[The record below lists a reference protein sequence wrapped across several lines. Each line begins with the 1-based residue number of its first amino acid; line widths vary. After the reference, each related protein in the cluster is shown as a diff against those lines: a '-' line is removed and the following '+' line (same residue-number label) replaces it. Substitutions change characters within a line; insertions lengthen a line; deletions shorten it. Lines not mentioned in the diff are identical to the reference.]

1 MWDLIVLGNI
11 PGTSIYVT
19 FVTWL
24 YAVGIV
30 TSVIILYCL
39 LNTIRRAIMSWR
51 IARIMQQEISHADNA
66 QLALF

>member
-11 PGTSIYVT
+11 PGTGIYVT

-24 YAVGIV
+24 YIVGAVACAV
-30 TSVIILYCL
+30 VLLCL
-39 LNTIRRAIMSWR
+39 FRTIRRVIMSWR